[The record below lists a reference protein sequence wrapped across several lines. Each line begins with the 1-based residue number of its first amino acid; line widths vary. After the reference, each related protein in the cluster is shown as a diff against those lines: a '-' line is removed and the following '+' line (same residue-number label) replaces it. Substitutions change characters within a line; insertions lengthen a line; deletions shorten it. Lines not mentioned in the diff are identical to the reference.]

1 MQQNVLIFKSQETN
15 YRKHFSNNYEICS
28 EKGERAYEK
37 KEETASIS
45 LSALFFFICG
55 EQPLY
60 IVLVYKLTSFS
71 EHCMKKVKELRS

>member
-37 KEETASIS
+37 KEETAGRAVTVDSS
-45 LSALFFFICG
+45 QTVLSHVF
-55 EQPLY
+55 
-60 IVLVYKLTSFS
+60 
-71 EHCMKKVKELRS
+71 H